1 MHKKSPLQQTP
12 DYNQELSVENGFYEE
27 VRIGVPP
34 LAPNSNRN
42 SIKRVQEVIILNDQ
56 NDLQTFKTINENQ
69 VVPQQMDFGASL
81 TFSVRKK
88 NSEKNSESSIN
99 INPESNSTILDQTG
113 PKAPRKYTESFI
125 TKSSN

>member
-1 MHKKSPLQQTP
+1 
-12 DYNQELSVENGFYEE
+12 
-27 VRIGVPP
+27 
-34 LAPNSNRN
+34 
-42 SIKRVQEVIILNDQ
+42 VQEVIILNDQ

-99 INPESNSTILDQTG
+99 INPESNSTILD
-113 PKAPRKYTESFI
+113 
-125 TKSSN
+125 